1 MRGVETTPTTVSAS
15 ASAAERPR
23 LITGVVMRREP
34 VRGPMA
40 RWQPWRWVLADV
52 QVLAAPP
59 GLATTAWPA
68 PATETGPVPLEPV
81 AGTSAP
87 EGSQHWGFGGL
98 PVTLHPEDAEGYLL
112 NVTAPAPCFW
122 VLWREPEADDGLP
135 QPLIVTLSYHDA
147 GRWLDAQERVD
158 QVPAPPDVVA
168 WLADYARLHH
178 RPEPKRR
185 ARPASFQPLTDRF
198 GQPARI
204 STGAMRRG
212 GPA

>member
-1 MRGVETTPTTVSAS
+1 METPSTSVSDS
-15 ASAAERPR
+15 PGAADRPSLR
-23 LITGVVMRREP
+23 TGVVMRREP
-34 VRGPMA
+34 VGGPMA

-52 QVLAAPP
+52 QVLQAPA
-59 GLATTAWPA
+59 GLAT
-68 PATETGPVPLEPV
+68 ATWLVAADETGPVPLEPV
-81 AGTSAP
+81 AGDTGPA
-87 EGSQHWGFGGL
+87 GVQHWGFAGL

-122 VLWREPEADDGLP
+122 VLWREPEGDDGLP

-158 QVPAPPDVVA
+158 QVPAPADVVA
-168 WLADYARLHH
+168 WLADYAHRHH
-178 RPEPKRR
+178 RPQAKRR

-204 STGAMRRG
+204 STGAPRDG

>member
-1 MRGVETTPTTVSAS
+1 METTPTTTSVPQAV
-15 ASAAERPR
+15 AGQAR
-23 LITGVVMRREP
+23 LLTGVVMRREP

-52 QVLAAPP
+52 QVLQGSP
-59 GLATTAWPA
+59 GLATAVWPVV
-68 PATETGPVPLEPV
+68 PSDGTPVPLEPV
-81 AGTSAP
+81 AGCASDGP
-87 EGSQHWGFGGL
+87 VQHWGFAGL

-122 VLWREPEADDGLP
+122 VLWREPETDDGLP

-168 WLADYARLHH
+168 WLADYAQRHH

-204 STGAMRRG
+204 STGEPRRG
-212 GPA
+212 GQA

>member
-1 MRGVETTPTTVSAS
+1 METPSTSVSDSPDVAD
-15 ASAAERPR
+15 RPSLR
-23 LITGVVMRREP
+23 TGVVMRREP
-34 VRGPMA
+34 VSGPMA

-52 QVLAAPP
+52 QVLQAPS
-59 GLATTAWPA
+59 GLATATWPVA
-68 PATETGPVPLEPV
+68 ADEAGPVPLESA
-81 AGTSAP
+81 AGAAVP
-87 EGSQHWGFGGL
+87 AGAQHWGFAGL

-122 VLWREPEADDGLP
+122 VLWREPEGDDGLP

-158 QVPAPPDVVA
+158 QVPAPADVVA
-168 WLADYARLHH
+168 WLADYARRHH

-204 STGAMRRG
+204 STGATRRG